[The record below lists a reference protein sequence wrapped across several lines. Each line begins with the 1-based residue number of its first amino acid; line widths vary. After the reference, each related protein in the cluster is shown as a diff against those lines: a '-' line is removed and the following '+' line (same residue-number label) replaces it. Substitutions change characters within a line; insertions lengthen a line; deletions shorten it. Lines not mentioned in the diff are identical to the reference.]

1 MKKDTPDQGNDNP
14 DVLYPKTIGE
24 YLGLVNQLKD
34 DQYKLEEKINELSA
48 EKELAQDQLKRH
60 IQFYNQAPSGYFT
73 LNRDGIILELNQ
85 TASKFLGEPADELK
99 GKSLLDFL
107 DANSSPVFKL
117 FLSKIFKTK
126 ERVSSKVSL
135 KSLYNIPANVQI
147 EGMSLPNSM
156 QCLVDMV
163 DISGRIKILDQ
174 LAESEI
180 KYQILLESLTD
191 GIGIVDLEENFIYSN
206 PAGDEIFGVPRG
218 ELKNRNLREFLNPD
232 QTRIIQKETEKRGLS
247 EKSSYE
253 LDIITHA
260 GIQKTILVSGTP
272 QYNRNGSVIGTLG
285 QFTDITL
292 KNKTDR
298 EMQRRLHLE
307 LIISEISNDF
317 VHLKKQYLDHSVK
330 RALEKIG
337 RFAGVD
343 RSYVFMFTDDGLF
356 CNNTHEWC
364 AEGIEP
370 QIENLHYVPAEM
382 LPWWMDKL
390 RKFETIHIPFV
401 ADLPTEAQAEK
412 EILEAQD
419 IQSVLVIPLLT
430 SDSLIGFL
438 GFDSVAK
445 PQVWQNEDI
454 LLLTMLGE
462 ILGNGFGRMNYEK
475 ELVHINTQLEQKVE
489 ERTIELKQQLEL
501 NRAIV
506 SAVPDML
513 FKLRKDGAFL
523 EFHNQRSTAP
533 LVPKEVF
540 LGNKIEDVLPV
551 DLASKSMEMLR
562 NAISTGE
569 VSKYEYQ
576 LSSNGETSFFEN
588 RMVAISD
595 NEVLSIIR
603 DITEG
608 KKMESELRWNE
619 SLLKLMA
626 SSSPLAF
633 LVVDNRTDEILYFNH
648 QFCEIWGITQLE
660 EQMHKKELKNNDIIP
675 YCIPVL
681 KDVRTFAES
690 CSPLQTVENR
700 VVVEDEIPYNDG
712 RVIRRFSTQIRS
724 ENDEYFGRLY
734 IFEDITERKTTEKFT
749 GIQRDLGVGLSAVS
763 DLIEALTLALDSV
776 LQLEGIDC
784 GGIYVIDKETDIPKL
799 AVHSGLS
806 DEFVKT
812 IELFGTGE
820 RQVQIMLSGK
830 PFYGIYSQIAP
841 DKASDLERDYM
852 LGLAVIPILSEG
864 KVIACLNLGTR
875 SYKEIPEVNK
885 PFLEALSIQISLAIA
900 RISVEN
906 ALLSS
911 QQNFRMLFDKLDDFM
926 FILDLN
932 GNIIL
937 TNPVVWKRLGY
948 SLDELQKMHVLDVH
962 LPERRTEA
970 GFIVNEMLSGNASFC
985 PVPLMA
991 KNGTLIPVET
1001 RVIMGNWDDKAVLYG
1016 ISRDITERQKAE
1028 AALNMQSAA
1037 FESFDLPII
1046 ITDITGKIQ
1055 WANSSF
1061 FRLTGY
1067 TKSETLGKTEGE
1079 LSKSG
1084 FQDKEFY
1091 RNLWSTILA
1100 GNVWSGEI
1108 INRRKDGSLYPQEL
1122 TITPVYDHNHEIS
1135 NFIAIKIDITERKA
1149 IEVELRSSEER
1160 WHFALEGSGDG
1171 VWDWNIQTNQVYF
1184 STQWKLML
1192 GYNDTE
1198 IENKFEEW
1206 EKRVFPEDLAL
1217 WQQDLNKHLNGET
1230 DVFINE
1236 HRLLCKDGTFKWILD
1251 RGKVVE
1257 RGLDQKALRIIGTH
1271 TDITNR
1277 KLLEEQLK
1285 KGIEKEK
1292 ELNDLKSRFVSTAS
1306 HEFRTPLA
1314 SILMISDTLITYQ
1327 HKMDHLQIAVRLEK
1341 VKTHVLYLT
1350 NIVNDVLNLSRLQEG
1365 KIGFNPVEEDL
1376 VSMCHSIIDGISASV
1391 VHGEITFK
1399 SPFPTLMVH
1408 LDNRLMI
1415 QCITNLIT
1423 NAIKYSKNEI
1433 HVNVELKYF
1442 QNELIIS
1449 VRDQGIGIPEKDQ
1462 KHLFTPFF
1470 RAGNVSTIQGNGLGL
1485 SIVSES
1491 ILMHGGNVTFVS
1503 VPDQGSTFTLHLPTS
1518 VISSSDQLDDYQ
1530 IQ

>member
-1 MKKDTPDQGNDNP
+1 MKKDTPEKGYDDP
-14 DVLYPKTIGE
+14 KVSYPKTIGE
-24 YLGLVNQLKD
+24 YLGLINQLKD
-34 DQYKLEEKINELSA
+34 DQYKLEEKIDKLSA
-48 EKELAQDQLKRH
+48 EKDLAQNQLKRH

-73 LNRDGIILELNQ
+73 LNREGIILELNQ
-85 TASKFLGEPADELK
+85 SASKFLGEPAEQLK
-99 GKSLLDFL
+99 GKPLQDFL
-107 DANSSPVFKL
+107 DLNSSPVFKA
-117 FLSKIFKTK
+117 FLSNVFKSQ

-135 KSLYNIPANVQI
+135 KSVYNIPANVQI
-147 EGMSLPNSM
+147 DGISLLNSLE
-156 QCLVDMV
+156 CLVDMV

-174 LAESEI
+174 LAESET
-180 KYQILLESLTD
+180 KYQLLLESLTD
-191 GIGIVDLEENFIYSN
+191 GIGIVDLQENFTYTN
-206 PAGDEIFGVPRG
+206 PAGDEIFGVSRG
-218 ELKNRNLREFLNPD
+218 ELKTRNLKDFLNPD
-232 QTRIIQKETEKRGLS
+232 QTSIIQKETEKRGLS
-247 EKSSYE
+247 EKSHYE
-253 LDIITHA
+253 LDIITPS

-272 QYNRNGSVIGTLG
+272 HYNRNGSVIGTFGL
-285 QFTDITL
+285 FSDITL
-292 KNKTDR
+292 KKKTDR
-298 EMQRRLHLE
+298 EMQRRLRLE

-317 VHLKKQYLDHSVK
+317 VHLKKEYLDLSVN

-356 CNNTHEWC
+356 CNNTFEWC
-364 AEGIEP
+364 EEGIEP
-370 QIENLHYVPAEM
+370 QIENLQDVPAEM

-390 RKFETIHIPFV
+390 NKFETIHIPCV
-401 ADLPTEAQAEK
+401 TDLPIEAQAEK
-412 EILEAQD
+412 DILEAQD

-445 PQVWQNEDI
+445 VQEWQNEDI

-462 ILGNGFGRMNYEK
+462 ILGNGFGRMKYEE
-475 ELVHINTQLEQKVE
+475 ELVQINTQLEEKVE
-489 ERTIELKQQLEL
+489 ERTFELKQQLEL

-506 SAVPDML
+506 SAMPDML
-513 FKLRKDGAFL
+513 FKLRKDGTFL
-523 EFHNQRSTAP
+523 EFHNQSSSAP
-533 LVPKEVF
+533 LIPIEVF
-540 LGNKIEDVLPV
+540 LGKTIEEVLPAE
-551 DLASKSMEMLR
+551 LAGKSMEMLK
-562 NAISTGE
+562 NAISTRE
-569 VSKYEYQ
+569 VSKYEYE
-576 LSSNGETSFFEN
+576 LSTNGVTSFFEN

-595 NEVLSIIR
+595 NEALSIIR

-608 KKMESELRWNE
+608 KKNETELRWNE

-648 QFCEIWGITQLE
+648 QFCEIWGITHLE
-660 EQMHKKELKNNDIIP
+660 ERMHKKELKNNDIIP
-675 YCIPVL
+675 DCIPVL
-681 KDVRTFAES
+681 KDVMAFAES
-690 CSPLQTVENR
+690 CTPLQFVENR
-700 VVVEDEIPYNDG
+700 VVIEDEIPYNDG

-734 IFEDITERKTTEKFT
+734 IFEDITERKTAEKFT

-784 GGIYVIDKETDIPKL
+784 GGIYLIDKETNIAKL
-799 AVHSGLS
+799 AVHKGLS
-806 DEFVKT
+806 AEFVKN
-812 IELFGTGE
+812 IELHGSE
-820 RQVQIMLSGK
+820 EKQVQIMLSGK
-830 PFYGIYSQIAP
+830 PFYGIYSQIVP
-841 DKASDLERDYM
+841 DKKTDLERDYI
-852 LGLAVIPILSEG
+852 LSLAVIPILSEG

-875 SYKEIPEVNK
+875 SFKEIPEVNK

-962 LPERRTEA
+962 PPERREEA
-970 GFIVNEMLSGNASFC
+970 GFLVNEMLSGNANFC
-985 PVPLMA
+985 PVPLMT
-991 KNGTLIPVET
+991 KDRTLIPVET

-1046 ITDITGKIQ
+1046 ITDIRGKIQ
-1055 WANSSF
+1055 WANSSY

-1067 TKSETLGKTEGE
+1067 TKTETLGKTEGE

-1091 RNLWSTILA
+1091 RNLWSTILS

-1108 INRRKDGSLYPQEL
+1108 INRRKNGSLYPQEL

-1149 IEVELRSSEER
+1149 IEIELRSSEER

-1217 WQQDLNKHLNGET
+1217 WKQDLNKHLNGET

-1257 RGLDQKALRIIGTH
+1257 RTFDGKAVRIIGTH
-1271 TDITNR
+1271 TDITTR

-1314 SILMISDTLITYQ
+1314 SILMISDTLISYQ
-1327 HKMDHLQIAVRLEK
+1327 NKMDHLQIAVRLEK
-1341 VKTHVLYLT
+1341 VKTHVLHLT

-1365 KIGFNPVEEDL
+1365 KIGFNPAEEDL
-1376 VSMCHSIIDGISASV
+1376 VAMCHSIIDGISASII
-1391 VHGEITFK
+1391 HGEITFQ
-1399 SPFPTLMVH
+1399 SSFPNLMVH
-1408 LDNRLMI
+1408 IDNRLMI

-1433 HVNVELKYF
+1433 HVNIVLKHFQDELV
-1442 QNELIIS
+1442 LS
-1449 VRDQGIGIPEKDQ
+1449 VSDQGIGIPEKDQ

-1470 RAGNVSTIQGNGLGL
+1470 RAGNVCTIQGNGLGL

-1491 ILMHGGNVTFVS
+1491 ILMHGGYVTFVS

-1518 VISSSDQLDDYQ
+1518 IISSLDALDEYQ
-1530 IQ
+1530 NQ